1 MLRSYALVVFA
12 LASLAA
18 RVGASAEPNICPP
31 RQVGPNEPEELLMH
45 ESDFSLEKARESVSF
60 LRNDFSKRIWGEQRV
75 HDFSS
80 SSAHYISYMNSL
92 RFIVGALLR
101 EEALHLRARS
111 ELLAQKSPDS
121 AEAKAASDA
130 FLQAKAKFCDFIT
143 NSIYVD

>member
-1 MLRSYALVVFA
+1 VALA

-18 RVGASAEPNICPP
+18 GAGANAEPNICPP

-60 LRNDFSKRIWGEQRV
+60 LRNDFAKRIWGEQRV
-75 HDFSS
+75 QDFSS

-92 RFIVGALLR
+92 RFIEGALLR
-101 EEALHLRARS
+101 EEALHLRAHS
-111 ELLAQKSPDS
+111 ELLAKTNPDS
-121 AEAKAASDA
+121 AEAKVASDA
-130 FLQAKAKFCDFIT
+130 FLQAKAKFCDFIN